1 MNENGYCPHCGA
13 DLDGEDIVST
23 FIISGMEEE
32 KALDM
37 AIKYYGYDE
46 GNTKFGRQI
55 GLYDINCDR
64 ISEWKCPDCNKTWKI
79 L

>member
-23 FIISGMEEE
+23 FISSGMEEE
-32 KALDM
+32 NALHM
-37 AIKYYGYDE
+37 AINYYGYDK
-46 GNTKFGRQI
+46 GHTKFARQI
-55 GLYDINCDR
+55 GLYDRNRDH
-64 ISEWKCPDCNKTWKI
+64 ISEWQCPDCNKTWKI